1 MPCVIGPYRKVYTAC
16 LSGHNKLK
24 AILSTKVSKLLSWGL
39 QDRSEDHVRVNAH
52 CLKMIIYLF
61 IYLGIIHQEYITVVY
76 NHKGTCE
83 QRKSLPFF
91 LRLRSLAIFSFGN
104 LSWRGFWFGIEL
116 NRNKQVAFHA
126 LFELVSVYKI
136 IYYL

>member
-39 QDRSEDHVRVNAH
+39 QDRSEDHVCVNAH

-61 IYLGIIHQEYITVVY
+61 IYLGIIHQEYVIKGHVSNAKVY
-76 NHKGTCE
+76 
-83 QRKSLPFF
+83 
-91 LRLRSLAIFSFGN
+91 
-104 LSWRGFWFGIEL
+104 LSSWGWGVLLSSALVTSAGGVSDLEL
-116 NRNKQVAFHA
+116 N
-126 LFELVSVYKI
+126 
-136 IYYL
+136 